1 MDPGLAGAIAQGQ
14 SQSLDGSDDEIGVR
28 AMQAGANDDFAEEN
42 LARLGPALARE
53 LENSA
58 RRQQMHAAKV
68 CYRALLE
75 SAQDAILVVDAEG
88 WIKVFNQGAVALTRA
103 GDTS

>member
-1 MDPGLAGAIAQGQ
+1 MR
-14 SQSLDGSDDEIGVR
+14 SGVR
-28 AMQAGANDDFAEEN
+28 AMQAGANDDFAEKN

-58 RRQQMHAAKV
+58 RRQQMQVAKI

-75 SAQDAILVVDAEG
+75 SAQDAILIVDAEG
-88 WIKVFNQGAVALTRA
+88 WIKVFNQGAVALTLA